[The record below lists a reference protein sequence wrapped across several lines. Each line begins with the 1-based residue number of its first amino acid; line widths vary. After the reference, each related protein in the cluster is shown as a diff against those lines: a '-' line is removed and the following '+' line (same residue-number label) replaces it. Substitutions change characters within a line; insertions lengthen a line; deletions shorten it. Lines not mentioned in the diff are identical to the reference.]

1 MQTLKYEKLLF
12 VILNKKT
19 DKYVRCKCQFF
30 LAFNDNYLRGGLM
43 LSGSPAKGSS
53 FDIAVESVGV
63 EIIS

>member
-1 MQTLKYEKLLF
+1 MQTLKYDKLLF

-30 LAFNDNYLRGGLM
+30 LNLMNYLLGGLI
-43 LSGSPAKGSS
+43 LSGSPANGSS